1 MTELKT
7 RKLKVVFSLGEG
19 AFGEGGMNTVEV
31 EGYRM
36 GATIAQV
43 GGVQTNQLDLTI
55 KGLPLDVMHKLT
67 VLNKLALPEE
77 RNNYVAVFADDT
89 LAFNGGIK
97 EAWVDAGNPP
107 DVAFVLTAYAG
118 LQASIRPVKATSF
131 SGTVSADTF
140 FATMAKLITDGANLT
155 PYGLENNGVTGVLEN
170 PYYPGTALDQIQAAA
185 RALRCEAV
193 LDTERQLLVI
203 WPYGKSR
210 GGEQLLVSAETGL
223 IGYPQFTQSG
233 VSFMMLYNPALGF
246 GQKITMKSTL
256 EAANGT
262 WVIRALQHSL
272 SCEEPGG
279 PWFTRVECQLIGS
292 EAAVLGNGAS

>member
-1 MTELKT
+1 MTTLVN
-7 RKLKVVFSLGEG
+7 RKIRVVFSLGEG
-19 AFGEGGMNTVEV
+19 AFGESGMDTVEV
-31 EGYRM
+31 KDYRM
-36 GATIAQV
+36 NATIAVV
-43 GGVQTNQLDLTI
+43 GGVQTSQLDLTI

-67 VLNKLALPEE
+67 VLNKLALPQE

-118 LQASIRPVKATSF
+118 LQASVRPVKATSF
-131 SGTVSADTF
+131 SGQVSANTF
-140 FATMAKLITDGANLT
+140 FATMARLITDGPNLT

-170 PYYPGTALDQIQAAA
+170 PYYPGTALDQIHAAG
-185 RALRCEAV
+185 RALRCETF

-203 WPYGKSR
+203 WPQGKAR
-210 GGEQLLVSAETGL
+210 DGQELLVSAETGL

-233 VSFMMLYNPALGF
+233 ISFSMLYNPALGF
-246 GQKITMKSTL
+246 GQRIQMKSIL
-256 EAANGT
+256 EAANGS

-272 SCEEPGG
+272 ACEEPGG
-279 PWFTRVECQLIGS
+279 PWFTRVECMLIGS
-292 EAAVLGNGAS
+292 DAPILGFGQ